1 MIYTFGISYGNAPHF
16 GTFIEFDID
25 LTEEQVSFLKDWL
38 GKNGQCDYGY
48 LESDNAELFE
58 IINDAC
64 NDAILREYNR
74 LLAEEGQNPV
84 SFDEMDWPSITE
96 FEWDQRLL
104 G

>member
-1 MIYTFGISYGNAPHF
+1 MIYTFGISYGNVPRF

-25 LTEEQVSFLKDWL
+25 FTEEQVSFLKDWL
-38 GKNGQCDYGY
+38 KRNGQCDYVY
-48 LESDNAELFE
+48 LESNNAELFE

-74 LLAEEGQNPV
+74 LLAEEGKDPV

>member
-1 MIYTFGISYGNAPHF
+1 MIYTFGISYGNAPRF

-74 LLAEEGQNPV
+74 LLAEEGKDPV